1 MNWDDTKILLTI
13 GRTGGLS
20 RTAKLLGVSVSTVHR
35 KAAEL
40 EHALN
45 ATLFARRADGYT
57 LTDVGRRFFT
67 MAEKAE
73 EHLTAMER
81 QDFQGEQDVFRIALP
96 ELLGQQLILP
106 ELAKLQADH
115 PNLRLEISTSVVP
128 VEFHRREAD
137 IVLRL
142 VRPESGRYTTRRVGR
157 LSFGLF
163 CSPEYISDAP
173 PVATAANLTN
183 HRLIGWD
190 RNLQYI
196 FLAQWMHDL
205 TDGSAPALS
214 FDGLHSQLLAAQEG
228 HGIVLLPSYAADA
241 FGLVQVLLESRFEQD
256 IWLMR
261 HQDTEDS
268 HFSEAI
274 CRTIERTLGEHA
286 GQLIPALTPYET
298 DLGADH
304 TSHSER
310 R

>member
-1 MNWDDTKILLTI
+1 MNWDDTKILLAI
-13 GRTGGLS
+13 GRTGGLT

-35 KAAEL
+35 RAAEL
-40 EHALN
+40 EHALS

-142 VRPESGRYTTRRVGR
+142 VRPESGRYTTRRVGG

-163 CSPEYISDAP
+163 CSSDYFADAP
-173 PVATAANLTN
+173 PITTAESLNS

-205 TDGSAPALS
+205 TDGTVPSLS
-214 FDGLHSQLLAAQEG
+214 FDGLHSQLLATQAG
-228 HGIVLLPSYAADA
+228 HGIALLPSYAAEA
-241 FGLVQVLLESRFEQD
+241 FELAQVLSECAFEQD

-261 HQDTEDS
+261 HQDTEGS
-268 HFSEAI
+268 HFSEII
-274 CRTIERTLGEHA
+274 CRTIERTLSKHA
-286 GQLIPALTPYET
+286 DRLKPT
-298 DLGADH
+298 
-304 TSHSER
+304 HSL
-310 R
+310 